1 MRGSIHSHPWSLF
14 TGTALHRLHASL
26 IISPCSLIHTTALHW
41 PFFIQES
48 VQIMSTENVVEVSS
62 SEKLLEKQRDE
73 NDPYLTE
80 QSTTVQEGEF
90 VLLVFAD
97 KRQTFAQ
104 ALKTQRGK
112 TPSLKI
118 HKREYSTSILVGL
131 KYGTVL
137 EVNKQNGLVPLGDD
151 EDVIPDHEE
160 LNIVE
165 EDIQEK
171 NSLEGNDNRNLVD
184 DNTSQAITED
194 ELDKMRSDPSLSGA
208 KIVETIIKNSA
219 SFQAKTSFSK
229 AKYIK
234 RKQLKYQPRCRLL
247 RCTSSSICQ
256 AMYVK
261 DARKIMNLRED
272 SLAQILSFANV
283 SAGSKI
289 LIFDECMGLVT
300 GAVAQRIGGYGMIH
314 ALYAGKAPSH
324 NDTIARF
331 NLSFVEHSSIKWVH
345 AGYIFHDEDH
355 PEEELEGEDLDAT
368 ERDKLGWPCPLQTHT
383 EEYLMNMD
391 TEKVRV
397 QFLQKR
403 CGRFARKLTR
413 ASPDENFAA
422 LKNADKKCDSLIL
435 ACNYD
440 PKATL
445 LRMLPYL
452 ESSCPFVVFSEYL
465 EPLLECFQ
473 ELQSQKLAINLRLSD
488 TWMREY
494 QVLPNRTHPN
504 MTMSQNGGFI
514 LTGVKLCPVH
524 GINELS
530 DDLLQEI
537 RAEVGGRRGKK
548 RKNSP
553 YGGDNKKA
561 KGKSTQK

>member
-1 MRGSIHSHPWSLF
+1 
-14 TGTALHRLHASL
+14 
-26 IISPCSLIHTTALHW
+26 
-41 PFFIQES
+41 
-48 VQIMSTENVVEVSS
+48 MSTENVVEVSS

-229 AKYIK
+229 A
-234 RKQLKYQPRCRLL
+234 
-247 RCTSSSICQ
+247 SI
-256 AMYVK
+256 
-261 DARKIMNLRED
+261 
-272 SLAQILSFANV
+272 
-283 SAGSKI
+283 SK
-289 LIFDECMGLVT
+289 G
-300 GAVAQRIGGYGMIH
+300 
-314 ALYAGKAPSH
+314 
-324 NDTIARF
+324 
-331 NLSFVEHSSIKWVH
+331 
-345 AGYIFHDEDH
+345 
-355 PEEELEGEDLDAT
+355 
-368 ERDKLGWPCPLQTHT
+368 
-383 EEYLMNMD
+383 
-391 TEKVRV
+391 
-397 QFLQKR
+397 
-403 CGRFARKLTR
+403 
-413 ASPDENFAA
+413 
-422 LKNADKKCDSLIL
+422 
-435 ACNYD
+435 
-440 PKATL
+440 
-445 LRMLPYL
+445 
-452 ESSCPFVVFSEYL
+452 
-465 EPLLECFQ
+465 
-473 ELQSQKLAINLRLSD
+473 
-488 TWMREY
+488 
-494 QVLPNRTHPN
+494 
-504 MTMSQNGGFI
+504 
-514 LTGVKLCPVH
+514 
-524 GINELS
+524 
-530 DDLLQEI
+530 
-537 RAEVGGRRGKK
+537 
-548 RKNSP
+548 NS
-553 YGGDNKKA
+553 
-561 KGKSTQK
+561 